1 MLRIGLIGKNPSF
14 MKLVSKHLIHKHR
27 FENYVS
33 PQMNIHT
40 SYVCPYV
47 YTNEKYTRLKEHNF
61 VFIKLESGIYIPA
74 EYTIDINSNLP
85 NILDHIDIIVEKQKL
100 NDLYSF

>member
-27 FENYVS
+27 FENYTS
-33 PQMNIHT
+33 SYINTHT

-47 YTNEKYTRLKEHNF
+47 NTEEKYERLRKQNF
-61 VFIKLESGIYIPA
+61 FFIKLENGIYIPA
-74 EYTIDINSNLP
+74 DYMIDSNISLP
-85 NILDHIDIIVEKQKL
+85 NILDHIDIIIEKQKL
-100 NDLYSF
+100 NDMYSY